1 MTNRDELLDQRTQL
15 IAYCQS
21 KLKAGDWH
29 AVQDAASDIRELDA
43 KLEVIVEFLGPIQT
57 VAASAAASANEL
69 FAKRLS
75 QPGCFIGG

>member
-1 MTNRDELLDQRTQL
+1 MTSGRKHELLEQKAEL

-43 KLEVIVEFLGPIQT
+43 QIELLTELE
-57 VAASAAASANEL
+57 
-69 FAKRLS
+69 K
-75 QPGCFIGG
+75 

>member
-1 MTNRDELLDQRTQL
+1 VGKTGIAIRVVKQYDIETDKTVQRVDVMTSGRKHELLEQKAEL

-43 KLEVIVEFLGPIQT
+43 QIELLTELE
-57 VAASAAASANEL
+57 
-69 FAKRLS
+69 K
-75 QPGCFIGG
+75 